1 MPVLRYYKTPGLTS
15 GAQDG
20 VIKKIQCIVG
30 ASFRS
35 LTTELCFY
43 IDTELGIYI
52 LVIRREFF
60 PSKTMQKSRSS
71 SKMDLDF
78 LALF

>member
-20 VIKKIQCIVG
+20 VIKKIQYIVG

-35 LTTELCFY
+35 LDTELCFY

-52 LVIRREFF
+52 SHKAGLF
-60 PSKTMQKSRSS
+60 PFQNN
-71 SKMDLDF
+71 
-78 LALF
+78 AEI